1 MRQKKEQHS
10 NLNNNKKEILV
21 KVKARIKDQKT
32 IEQINKSRE
41 SSSRKNKMVKN
52 LAKLVKQYKLK
63 KKHIYRYEK

>member
-1 MRQKKEQHS
+1 MSQKKEQHS

>member
-1 MRQKKEQHS
+1 MSQKKEQHS

-63 KKHIYRYEK
+63 KKHIYTHM